1 MEEIASRAGP
11 PLVLFL
17 EVLLLSWVGRRAAE
31 LLAGARFDRELL
43 SRDNPAA
50 AVLAG
55 GYLLGLFLALS
66 GLLVKAGPVRLP
78 RDLGLAAAHG
88 GAAFVALLGS
98 AALWRPVVQ
107 IDFRKDVLEARNLG
121 AALVAAAAFVATG
134 LVYRGAVAG
143 QVEHPLVVAAFFA
156 LGESLLL
163 VHFLVYEWTTPYD
176 VYEEV
181 SSRSNLAAALACTG
195 AVLAAGIILGNAV
208 EGEFVSWSVS
218 TLDALLYA
226 APLLVLPLARRLGV
240 EILLLGTGGLRREIA
255 EERNPAA
262 GLFEGAAYV
271 GLALYA
277 VHLMP

>member
-17 EVLLLSWVGRRAAE
+17 EVLLLSWAGRRAAE
-31 LLAGARFDRELL
+31 LLAGVRFDRELL

-50 AVLAG
+50 AVLAA

-78 RDLGLAAAHG
+78 RDLGLAASHG
-88 GAAFVALLGS
+88 AAAFVALLGS

-134 LVYRGAVAG
+134 LIYRGAVAG

-181 SSRSNLAAALACTG
+181 SPRSNLAAALACTG

-226 APLLVLPLARRLGV
+226 APLLALPLARRLGV
-240 EILLLGTGGLRREIA
+240 EILLLGSGGLRREIA